1 MNLFSKKE
9 PIVNNEQS
17 YMASYTYQKFMESMV
32 SKSVETKVW
41 KKSNEAYNGTLY
53 QTANKPSYKSD
64 AVINYVF
71 KTIETIRPIMID
83 NNPKFVALART
94 MEGVERADVVQK
106 AMDYEWDREKMSLKL
121 YSSLIPTL
129 VIGNAMFYL
138 PWDGNDGR
146 DGNVKC
152 IPVDANNIYVDPLA
166 TSFDDAEYVI
176 YAVYQ
181 HVNQLKKKFPSKAKE
196 LSGGDIKYSELV
208 ADKDR
213 DASKITNQVLVLEM
227 WMRDYTTVEHE
238 EVDKNGQPITVTTRK
253 YPKGRVVVTAPELS
267 IVLSDKENPYND
279 AKFPFIQFKDYDIP
293 FKFWGKGDVEQILS
307 PQHYMNELNNQII
320 DNAKHTANMQWIVD
334 KNAGIPQGA
343 LTNRPG
349 LIIRKNPGSEVRRDM
364 PQPMPA
370 YVNDKVQELKGDME
384 TISGIHDAN
393 SGDRPTGIQAGN
405 AIMALQEAGQT
416 RIRLKVKLME
426 ESLSELATMWYS
438 RMQQFWIE
446 DRFVRLTK
454 EEGITEFDKITTNDL
469 SLDYDIKITAGS
481 TMPANKSS
489 KLDLMIRLGQTMGE
503 DGLPLVDRRAILEFV
518 DIKDKKGLIDR
529 MEKLAGAGTVAQQ
542 VEQLT
547 QKEEADV
554 QQISEIMQDLTKQVS
569 DMSSQLKQ
577 IESKWEQV
585 IAENEKLKLERDSK
599 QKGYEE
605 GLKEI
610 PPDLAPDEQ
619 AGMQM
624 MRDNNQKDEFEAQ
637 VQQGKIPAEALNE
650 LQDLPDEELQALIA
664 QYPQIEQM
672 LENQ

>member
-1 MNLFSKKE
+1 
-9 PIVNNEQS
+9 
-17 YMASYTYQKFMESMV
+17 MASYTYQKFMESMV
-32 SKSVETKVW
+32 SKSVETKIW

-53 QTANKPSYKSD
+53 KTANKPSYKSD
-64 AVINYVF
+64 AIINYVF

-121 YSSLIPTL
+121 YSTLIPTL
-129 VIGNAMFYL
+129 VIGNGIFYV
-138 PWDGNDGR
+138 PWDGDHGK
-146 DGNVKC
+146 DGNVRC
-152 IPVDANNIYVDPLA
+152 IPVDPNNIYVDPLA

-181 HVNQLKKKFPSKAKE
+181 HVNQLKKKFPTKAKE
-196 LSGGDIKYSELV
+196 LSGGDIKFSELV

-213 DASKITNQVLVLEM
+213 EASKITNQVLVLEM

-238 EVDKNGQPITVTTRK
+238 EKDKDGSPITVTTKK
-253 YPKGRVVVTAPELS
+253 YPHGRVVITAPELS
-267 IVLSDKENPYND
+267 VVLSDKPNPYND
-279 AKFPFIQFKDYDIP
+279 GKFPFVQLKDYDIP
-293 FKFWGKGDVEQILS
+293 FKFWGKGDVEQVLS

-334 KNAGIPQGA
+334 KNAGIPQGS

-349 LIIRKNPGSEVRRDM
+349 LIIRKNPGSEIRRDT
-364 PQPMPA
+364 PPPMPA
-370 YVNDKVQELKGDME
+370 YVNDKVQELKADME
-384 TISGIHDAN
+384 TISGIHDAS

-416 RIRLKVKLME
+416 RIRLKVKLLE
-426 ESLSELATMWYS
+426 EALSELATMWYS

-481 TMPANKSS
+481 TMPANKSA
-489 KLDLMIRLGQTMGE
+489 KLDLMIRLGQTMAE
-503 DGLPLVDRRAILEFV
+503 DGLPIVDRRSILEFV

-529 MEKLAGAGTVAQQ
+529 MEELAGAGTVAQQ

-547 QKEEADV
+547 QKEEQDV
-554 QQISEIMQDLTKQVS
+554 KEMASIMQDLTKQVKDIS
-569 DMSSQLKQ
+569 GQLQ
-577 IESKWEQV
+577 SIEQQWQQV
-585 IAENEKLKLERDSK
+585 VAENEKLKLERDSK

-610 PPDLAPDEQ
+610 PPDLAPDEKM
-619 AGMQM
+619 GMQM
-624 MRDNNQKDEFEAQ
+624 MRDKNKEDEFEAQ
-637 VQQGKIPAEALNE
+637 VKSGQIPAEALNE
-650 LQDLPDEELQALIA
+650 LQQLPDKELQALIE

-672 LENQ
+672 LANQ